1 MWFNNVTDQWTI
13 GSSVGSGGG
22 FFSPSGFEC
31 PNEVGSQW
39 TYHVVGSA
47 NTVLD
52 AGNDVSVK
60 CQGKEYLLIRYNVTF
75 NFYTLKPL
83 KVERQTSVKPTHL
96 KLHPVLN
103 ST

>member
-1 MWFNNVTDQWTI
+1 MSFQGQRSGSYEIQTEKFNDHSVWKLVDGQYVVWFNNITDQWII

-39 TYHVVGSA
+39 TYHVVGSD

-60 CQGKEYLLIRYNVTF
+60 CQGKE
-75 NFYTLKPL
+75 
-83 KVERQTSVKPTHL
+83 
-96 KLHPVLN
+96 
-103 ST
+103 